1 MLYIITEDSKSGY
14 EFWKIV
20 FESYLKDNEYII
32 KVAAGNQSLR
42 KTFIDTL
49 DNCHDSKDSI
59 LLIFDNIDDTSSFNP
74 GNLIEYCAASCRDKG
89 VCFYYSDFYCFE
101 SIFLSYKELL
111 NMTSNCKP
119 DIKNT
124 VEYVNNA
131 INKGYGY
138 WESTDETVDAFLDEN
153 GIIANNRE
161 HFESELL
168 SIATR
173 SIGYGH
179 FHIKKST
186 ISKGKC
192 WLNSC
197 FDIQATM
204 NSRVHEKDCKEKCCF
219 TNKNMDTVTK
229 LNDIFDN
236 SILKESMISK
246 VIGIEGRV

>member
-20 FESYLKDNEYII
+20 FESYLKENEYII
-32 KVAAGNQSLR
+32 NVAAGNRSLR
-42 KTFIDTL
+42 KTFNDTL
-49 DNCHDSKDSI
+49 DDCQDSSDSI
-59 LLIFDNIDDTSSFNP
+59 LLIFDNIDDTSSINP
-74 GNLIEYCAASCRDKG
+74 GNLIEYCEASCREKS
-89 VCFYYSDFYCFE
+89 VCFYFSDFYCFE

-111 NMTSNCKP
+111 NMTSNCKQ
-119 DIKNT
+119 DVKNT

-138 WESTDETVDAFLDEN
+138 WESTDEIVDAFLDKN

-168 SIATR
+168 SIATYD
-173 SIGYGH
+173 IGYGY

-197 FDIQATM
+197 VDIQADM
-204 NSRVHEKDCKEKCCF
+204 NSHVYEKDCQAKCRF
-219 TNKNMDTVTK
+219 TNKNMHTVRK

-236 SILKESMISK
+236 SILKESMIRR
-246 VIGIEGRV
+246 VIGAE